1 MRYYLLIRA
10 MKLKGVRFLSKVS
23 KFIKIEFVELCE
35 WDVEISK
42 LNPILD
48 PLTIIINII
57 IRDDIDI
64 NNKDED
70 KKK

>member
-1 MRYYLLIRA
+1 M
-10 MKLKGVRFLSKVS
+10 MKLKEVRFLSKVS
-23 KFIKIEFVELCE
+23 KFMKIEFVELCE

-64 NNKDED
+64 DNKDEER
-70 KKK
+70 KK